1 MSDIYKLQYNGYT
14 LTFPGWE
21 GYVACEVQSGPT
33 YTTLWETNSPF
44 SNFYSITLN
53 DSIDNYDEFI
63 VYGSANRD
71 SQRFFDTQNKY
82 VVTKNSINRCPCF
95 VGGRWN
101 DGSTYILM
109 NGTDMRLSGTSGYIT
124 SSFFVGQ
131 DNGTSNFTKG
141 VYNTARNVDLHPYK
155 IVGVKENQ

>member
-1 MSDIYKLQYNGYT
+1 MT
-14 LTFPGWE
+14 LTFPGWN
-21 GYVACEVQSGPT
+21 GYVACEVSTGPR
-33 YTTLWETNSPF
+33 YTSLWETDSPF
-44 SNFYSITLN
+44 ANFYSITLN

-71 SQRFFDTQNKY
+71 SQRFFDTQNRY
-82 VVTKNSINRCPCF
+82 TVTKNAINRCPCY
-95 VGGRWN
+95 VVGRWN

-109 NGTDMRLSGTSGYIT
+109 DGTDMRLSGTSGYIT

-131 DNGTSNFTKG
+131 NNGTTDFTRG
-141 VYNTARNVDLHPYK
+141 MFTSRNADLHPYK